1 MSNVHEWPAS
11 ERVLPPGVGLS
22 GYSTQSGMTLIELI
36 IVVVIVGILAAI
48 AMPSYRQY
56 VIRSQRA
63 DATTALLRLSTAQ
76 EKFYLDNNA
85 YASTLASLN
94 ITGTERGFYTLRTNC
109 SADGCAAGFD
119 AIAIPVSTGPQSAD
133 KDCRRFATNDRS
145 EHFACKTSS
154 ACVPGG
160 ADDTTRTCWK

>member
-1 MSNVHEWPAS
+1 MSNVHEGS
-11 ERVLPPGVGLS
+11 VSRQVLPQGGGLPGHS
-22 GYSTQSGMTLIELI
+22 AQSGVTLIELI

-63 DATTALLRLSTAQ
+63 DATAALLRLSTAQ

-85 YASTLASLN
+85 YASSLASLN
-94 ITGTERGFYTLRTNC
+94 ITGTERGFYTLTTSC
-109 SADGCAAGFD
+109 STDGCAAGFE
-119 AIAIPVSTGPQSAD
+119 AVAIPVSTGPQSAD

-154 ACVPGG
+154 ACTPGG